1 MFECNYLDEK
11 MYKSFIDEC
20 EELIMLLTSIIKTY
34 HDKIFRIIHSSFWIL
49 FYILHYLN
57 GAV

>member
-20 EELIMLLTSIIKTY
+20 EELIMLLTSIIKTS
-34 HDKIFRIIHSSFWIL
+34 RQNL
-49 FYILHYLN
+49 
-57 GAV
+57 